1 MVCLKTIWRLIRCQ
15 ALIGATGPLEVAL
28 DILSLF
34 LGASLQWEAGQEHV
48 CVCVGGMEWEGN
60 IVVGHGRWLLEDK
73 ETGRVPELSSF
84 KTPMQRPS
92 GNQEMSE

>member
-1 MVCLKTIWRLIRCQ
+1 MLENYLETDKVPGPDWSYRSAGGGTGHLILVPGGFTPVGGRSGTC
-15 ALIGATGPLEVAL
+15 
-28 DILSLF
+28 
-34 LGASLQWEAGQEHV
+34 V
-48 CVCVGGMEWEGN
+48 CVCGGMEWEGN

-92 GNQEMSE
+92 GNQEMAE